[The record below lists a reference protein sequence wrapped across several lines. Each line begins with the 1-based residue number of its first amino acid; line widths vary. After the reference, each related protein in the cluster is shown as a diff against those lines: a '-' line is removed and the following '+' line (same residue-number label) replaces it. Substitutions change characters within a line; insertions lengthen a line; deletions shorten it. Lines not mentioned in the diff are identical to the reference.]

1 MIRIIIAD
9 DHGIVR
15 QGVKQ
20 YIALDPKLRLVGDV
34 ADGPQLLALL
44 AEQPCDVVILDLSMP
59 GRSGVELIRRI
70 AQLDDAPKI
79 LVLSMHN
86 ETQLVSRA
94 LKAGAAGYLTKGC
107 EPDVLVTAV
116 RKLAKGARYIDPS
129 LVEGL
134 VFDYGLHDHK
144 LPHEVLSD
152 RELEVLR
159 FLVSGLSINEIAAE
173 LHLSAKTISTHKM
186 RLMRK
191 MGIQS
196 NAELIRYGVEHDL
209 GGS

>member
-1 MIRIIIAD
+1 MIRIIVAD

-20 YIALDPKLRLVGDV
+20 FIALDPGLRLVGDV
-34 ADGPQLLALL
+34 ADGTQLLALL
-44 AEQPCDVVILDLSMP
+44 AEQTCDVLILDLSMP

-70 AQLDDAPKI
+70 AQYNPAPRI

-94 LKAGAAGYLTKGC
+94 LRAGAAGYLTKGC
-107 EPDVLVTAV
+107 EPEVLVAAV
-116 RKLAKGARYIDPS
+116 RKLAKGGRYIDPS

-134 VFDYGLHDHK
+134 VFDYGLHDDRP
-144 LPHEVLSD
+144 PHEGLSD
-152 RELEVLR
+152 RELQVLR
-159 FLVSGLSINEIAAE
+159 FLVSGLSINEIAGE
-173 LHLSAKTISTHKM
+173 LNLSAKTISTHKL

-191 MGIQS
+191 MDIHS
-196 NAELIRYGVEHDL
+196 NADLIRYGIEYGL
-209 GGS
+209 TGN